1 MGGLVAPADVQNVLN
16 LIRYYNDFGL
26 ILTNHAKYGK

>member
-1 MGGLVAPADVQNVLN
+1 MGGLVAPTDVQNVLN
-16 LIRYYNDFGL
+16 FIRYYNDLGF